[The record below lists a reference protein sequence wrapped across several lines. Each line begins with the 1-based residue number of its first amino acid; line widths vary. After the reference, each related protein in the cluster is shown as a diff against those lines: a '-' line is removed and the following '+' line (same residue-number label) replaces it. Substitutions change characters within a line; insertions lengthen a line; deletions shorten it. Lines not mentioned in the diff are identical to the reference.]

1 MIDPVF
7 LRLQTLLAGRFSLER
22 EIGRG
27 GMGIVYLA
35 RDVALERPVA
45 IKVLAPHLAARTEMR
60 ARFLREARIAAQ
72 CFHPHIVPIHAVEE
86 ADDLAWIVMAYVRG
100 ETLADR
106 LRRTGPL
113 PADEVRRLA
122 REVGWALAYAHQRGV
137 VHRDIKPENLLID
150 VSTGRF
156 VIADFGIAQATDYHT
171 PTGGSA
177 TGTARY
183 MAPEQALGEA
193 IDGRADLY
201 ALGVTLFFAAS
212 GRLPFD
218 GASAVALVAQHAVQ
232 PAPSVRSVVPTMP
245 LELARAIDRCLAK
258 QPDQRF
264 GDAGQF
270 LAAIEPD
277 VRDAPL
283 PPAFRAVHD
292 DAAGAR
298 SMLWWTGVVGVS
310 SVLLAIGERSGSLGY
325 AVITSVGTGATL
337 MFGAASL
344 FRSIEAMLGTRSLLR
359 AGHDGED
366 VARALTGTHVSPSS
380 EGRWRGSAAAW
391 ATVGAGA
398 ALALSQGTI
407 TDLPLP
413 DVVSDIV
420 QIVAL
425 FLPPMLMARG
435 AEGMLH
441 ATRPGRWLRD
451 VMHRKVL
458 APTVRRVVQW
468 LSPRSA
474 STLPNP
480 SFQTLADAPTEVLL
494 VRAVESAVGALP
506 AAHRATMADA
516 DGIARGLAQQI
527 TRLRAEAQQ
536 LDGRE
541 ADALLVRDSAGRLQA
556 LDVVRDARVA
566 LQARLQTAMAAL
578 ESLRLDVLR
587 LGANGVDTG
596 LTTELGRARD
606 VQHRVD
612 AIREV
617 REMVHTPT

>member
-7 LRLQTLLAGRFSLER
+7 LRLQALIAGRFSLER

-86 ADDLAWIVMAYVRG
+86 ANDLAWIVMAYVRG

-113 PADEVRRLA
+113 PPDEVRRLA

-156 VIADFGIAQATDYHT
+156 VIADFGIAQATDHHT
-171 PTGGSA
+171 PTGTVA
-177 TGTARY
+177 GTARF

-201 ALGVTLFFAAS
+201 ALGVTLFMAAS

-218 GASAVALVAQHAVQ
+218 GASAVAIVAQHAVQ
-232 PAPSVRSVVPTMP
+232 PAPSVRSVAPGIP

-264 GDAGQF
+264 ADAGQF

-283 PPAFRAVHD
+283 PAAFRAVHD

-298 SMLWWTGVVGVS
+298 SMLWWTGVVGLS

-337 MFGAASL
+337 MFGAAAV
-344 FRSIEAMLGTRSLLR
+344 FRSIEAMVGTRALLR
-359 AGHDGED
+359 AGHDDQD
-366 VARALTGTHVSPSS
+366 VARALTDTQASPSI
-380 EGRWRGSAAAW
+380 EGRWRGAAAAW
-391 ATVGAGA
+391 VTVGAGA
-398 ALALSQGTI
+398 ALAIGQGSI

-413 DVVSDIV
+413 ELMSDIV
-420 QIVAL
+420 QIVAV
-425 FLPPMLMARG
+425 FLPPMLIARG

-451 VMHRKVL
+451 VIHRKVL

-468 LSPRSA
+468 LRPRSA
-474 STLPNP
+474 SALPNP
-480 SFQTLADAPTEVLL
+480 PLQALADAPTEVLL

-516 DGIARGLAQQI
+516 DGVARGLAQQI

-541 ADALLVRDSAGRLQA
+541 ADALLVRDSAGRLNA
-556 LDVVRDARVA
+556 LEAVREARVA

-587 LGANGVDTG
+587 LSANGESG

-617 REMVHTPT
+617 REMLHTPT